1 MKTKNRNLIAAA
13 ILVTVVALAST
24 VRADEEGLQAE
35 AQQAIDS
42 FQKADS
48 SLKSNFETS
57 AGYVVFPGVGKG
69 GLVIGA
75 ARGRGI
81 LYEKSKAIGVA
92 ALTQGSFGAQAGAQS
107 FMEVIFFE
115 TPHALEDFKSGKFE
129 MSADVSAVAASEG
142 AAKSAKYKN
151 GVMVFALPKKGL
163 MVQASVGGQKFKY
176 EPLKQ

>member
-1 MKTKNRNLIAAA
+1 MKTTKRNLIATA
-13 ILVTVVALAST
+13 ILITAVSLVST
-24 VRADEEGLQAE
+24 VRGEEDDLQAE
-35 AQQAIDS
+35 AQQAVDS

-48 SLKSNFETS
+48 SLKPYFESS

-69 GLVIGA
+69 GLVVGA

-81 LYEKSKAIGVA
+81 LYEKGKAIGLA
-92 ALTQGSFGAQAGAQS
+92 KLTQGSFGAQAGAQS

-115 TPHALEDFKSGKFE
+115 TQRALEDFKSGKFE
-129 MSADVSAVAASEG
+129 MGADVSAVAASEG
-142 AAKSAKYKN
+142 ASKSAKYKD

-176 EPLKQ
+176 EPLK